1 VKRKKNNKPKLVL
14 GLILIF
20 ALFLSLGITYGPSTT
35 EGADDFIYTD
45 AGYFIA
51 NNRFKELSGILA
63 NRYILG
69 AGNAFF
75 YLLLGYSPFSASLFG
90 VVCFLATIVVVYE
103 IAKILSS
110 EDVGLIAAFL
120 FSILPSA
127 VFQSSNVGN
136 SIPMTF
142 FASLSVLFALKAVKR
157 KIKLRYLLLSGY
169 ISVVGFLTSG
179 EEILII
185 PVLFFIVLFYYKKLK
200 KKFIKGV
207 LSLVFGITIGVAT
220 LCLLSYLHS
229 SDFFEWYNV
238 NANFYTEINHDALRP
253 KLDGYL
259 RVLFPGWLVFPDFAD
274 NYYGFYGYLMIF
286 FLFVAFLKKE
296 KKVII
301 LLFWFIF
308 ILFYLSFGTVSLRR
322 YVIHPFAAKY
332 LLILAPAMV
341 IIIALGIYE
350 TAKNLKNKS
359 KIGLLFFIILILAF
373 VIHSVFL
380 SIYLLYSKISAN
392 YLLTETG
399 KVLLR
404 INTNN
409 SKVYF
414 RWALPIEIFTG
425 YKFESQGFAG
435 TVEECKSF
443 KKGSFIVTFK
453 NQTLQDICN
462 LTEIT
467 EVYLPE
473 NLKNFEIFGFK
484 IPTAE
489 GDVFWDVGYK
499 NIIVAIYKK

>member
-1 VKRKKNNKPKLVL
+1 MKRKKNKKPKLVL

-45 AGYFIA
+45 AGYLIA

-103 IAKILSS
+103 IAKILFS

-120 FSILPSA
+120 FSILPGA

-142 FASLSVLFALKAVKR
+142 FASLSVLFAFKAIEKRTVK
-157 KIKLRYLLLSGY
+157 YLLLSGY

-185 PVLFFIVLFYYKKLK
+185 PVLFFIVVFYSKKLK
-200 KKFIKGV
+200 NEFIKGV
-207 LSLVFGITIGVAT
+207 LSLVFGILLGVAT

-229 SDFFEWYNV
+229 SDLFEWYNV
-238 NANFYTEINHDALRP
+238 NANFYTEIGHDALKP
-253 KLDGYL
+253 KLNSYL

-274 NYYGFYGYLMIF
+274 NYYGLYGYLMIF

-296 KKVII
+296 KKVIV

-341 IIIALGIYE
+341 TIIAFGIYE
-350 TAKNLKNKS
+350 TAKNLKKES
-359 KIGLLFFIILILAF
+359 KIGLLLFVILMLAF

-404 INTNN
+404 INTHN

-414 RWALPIEIFTG
+414 RWALPIQIFIG

-453 NQTLQDICN
+453 NQTLQNACN

-489 GDVFWDVGYK
+489 GDVFWGIGYK
-499 NIIVAIYKK
+499 SKIVAIYKN